1 MAAHAPESTESQG
14 FVFDHPGITSI
25 LATIVLAVGFVY
37 AVYAG
42 GTSGDHKPGAHG
54 VASGAHGVASGAPG
68 ASSGAHGVASG
79 APGAASGAPAASASA
94 AAPAAH

>member
-54 VASGAHGVASGAPG
+54 
-68 ASSGAHGVASG
+68 
-79 APGAASGAPAASASA
+79 AASGAPAASASA
-94 AAPAAH
+94 AAH

>member
-68 ASSGAHGVASG
+68 A
-79 APGAASGAPAASASA
+79 ASGAPAASASA